1 MRCWEEILY
10 HESGR
15 SLEEVGQRSCRCPMS
30 GNVQGQDGWGFGQ
43 PHLVGGVPVMAGRL
57 IFKVS
62 FWLNYSMNLCNFHQ
76 NLSISLKFET
86 FSDLQSQGENKTEH
100 KLLKILEIH
109 SELHWGLIQHIGIDM
124 LSFCAQQ
131 RQSLKVSNK
140 INQLQCFNS

>member
-30 GNVQGQDGWGFGQ
+30 GNVQGQNGWGFGQ

-62 FWLNYSMNLCNFHQ
+62 SWLNYSMNLCNFHQ

-86 FSDLQSQGENKTEH
+86 FSDLQSQGENKTEQTPKNSWDSFWTSLRINTTYRNRH
-100 KLLKILEIH
+100 AKFLCLTKTI
-109 SELHWGLIQHIGIDM
+109 SE
-124 LSFCAQQ
+124 S
-131 RQSLKVSNK
+131 V
-140 INQLQCFNS
+140 